1 MNRIEEENRFSECTP
16 HPVNP
21 VGTVF
26 SAVQYVEITHL
37 REDFTTDGTDFTDV
51 AMDGSGSAV
60 ASSKCSIRE
69 IREIRGPIPSLAA
82 GRAVPSAPLREN
94 ILAKMDDSQT
104 LQAKTVGREGGGFGA
119 PGCTRHYQQDPAQS
133 RLQAGAP
140 TSLSGARTGSFF
152 SAPSAPA

>member
-1 MNRIEEENRFSECTP
+1 
-16 HPVNP
+16 
-21 VGTVF
+21 
-26 SAVQYVEITHL
+26 
-37 REDFTTDGTDFTDV
+37 
-51 AMDGSGSAV
+51 MDGSGSAV

-152 SAPSAPA
+152 SAPSAPLREKILANMHDSLTLQWYCPIRQAGAPGWGAHGCQKTA